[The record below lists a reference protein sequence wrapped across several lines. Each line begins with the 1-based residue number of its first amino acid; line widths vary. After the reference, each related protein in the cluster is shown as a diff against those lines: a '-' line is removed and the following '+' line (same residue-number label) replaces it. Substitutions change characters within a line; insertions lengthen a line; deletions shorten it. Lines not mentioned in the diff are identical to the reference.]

1 MWPIRKHGEQYH
13 AANWVNASAPS
24 LTLRLITDFTQPSLS
39 DIRPSDSPA
48 TEVVTNSAEPPLI
61 LQRAKE
67 RNGDITEAQRACRNR
82 KKNFEELK
90 RIYRCDRPSSA
101 IHSSQ
106 QREKLKLPRV
116 PLFSEATAHQF
127 PVTCI
132 NRLVR
137 KARACSSCSRSSFI
151 GAPVAIE
158 NWRAG
163 GGEGE
168 SIETSRDDRAGNA
181 MLDLKHDRAVVVA
194 VSWNT
199 IPPLRSAPVPIRRPW
214 ESIPW
219 LLSSLGHRCSD
230 SLPDVP

>member
-24 LTLRLITDFTQPSLS
+24 LTLRLITDFTQPSVS

-48 TEVVTNSAEPPLI
+48 TEVVTTSAEPPLI

-101 IHSSQ
+101 NHSSQ

-116 PLFSEATAHQF
+116 PLSARLPHTNSPSRALTGSSGKHAH
-127 PVTCI
+127 
-132 NRLVR
+132 
-137 KARACSSCSRSSFI
+137 ARAVHALRLS
-151 GAPVAIE
+151 E
-158 NWRAG
+158 
-163 GGEGE
+163 
-168 SIETSRDDRAGNA
+168 
-181 MLDLKHDRAVVVA
+181 H
-194 VSWNT
+194 
-199 IPPLRSAPVPIRRPW
+199 PLRSRTRGLVEAK
-214 ESIPW
+214 EK
-219 LLSSLGHRCSD
+219 HR
-230 SLPDVP
+230 DVP